1 MDLGRPVGIDHPPYV
16 IASFDCREL
25 RDVERAVAAIDAVA
39 DHHCD
44 AIKLARMPWQWGSA
58 CFERADARNLV
69 LVPMP
74 LNEAALA
81 RYDWLGASAFSL
93 AFDWSDLDLV
103 ARASRTGKPVI
114 VQRGTA
120 SDVELAEVVATAH
133 RNGDGGIALVQCVL
147 DSALDGLDE
156 LHRHE
161 VAIGVLDRSIGAQ
174 VAIAAIE
181 RGASIVEKRLSA
193 RGDDDPVAMAR
204 ATLGPLVRE
213 LETAWASLA
222 RRDRRWT
229 LN

>member
-16 IASFDCREL
+16 IASFDCHEL

-44 AIKLARMPWQWGSA
+44 AIKLARMPWQWGAS
-58 CFERADARNLV
+58 CFERADARGIV
-69 LVPMP
+69 LVPTP
-74 LNEAALA
+74 LDEAALA

-93 AFDWSDLDLV
+93 VFDWSDLELV

-133 RNGDGGIALVQCVL
+133 QNGDGGIALVQTVI
-147 DSALDGLDE
+147 DSELDGLDE

-161 VAIGVLDRSIGAQ
+161 VAIGVLDRSPGAE
-174 VAIAAIE
+174 VAIAAIA
-181 RGASIVEKRLSA
+181 RGASIIEKRLSA
-193 RGDDDPVAMAR
+193 KPRDTAA
-204 ATLGPLVRE
+204 LGPFVRAV
-213 LETAWASLA
+213 ETAWASLV